1 MAEVYAMLLRLLREG
16 ITTDIDP
23 NESEYASYAGHREG
37 LEHLPARV
45 ASYECFS
52 ELVKPGRVHRNSLL
66 SQRDEQLWI
75 CL

>member
-23 NESEYASYAGHREG
+23 DESEYTAHAGHRKG

-52 ELVKPGRVHRNSLL
+52 ELIKPGRVHRYSLL
-66 SQRDEQLWI
+66 S
-75 CL
+75 